1 MLPLNRTFFFLL
13 MLASVNCFSQD
24 RVNTDIRDVTK
35 LTVFGPGISYEKRI
49 GKLQSLTLQ
58 ALLSPEIYIGY
69 SSALG
74 NMSRI
79 DVYPALALQYKYYY
93 NVVRRNRKEKRTQMN
108 SGNYLSA
115 MTEIY
120 FYKDR
125 ILTNS
130 EEDLRSS
137 KVIGI
142 LWGLQRN
149 YQSRFSLDLGFG
161 LGYIFTKQTTIND
174 AGQYINE
181 NIGEFT
187 NIGQISLGFWIN
199 KRN

>member
-24 RVNTDIRDVTK
+24 GVNTDIRDVTK

-187 NIGQISLGFWIN
+187 NIGQISLGFWVN
-199 KRN
+199 KRS